1 LLKYACRYFLH
12 GVCKF
17 GEDCRYSHDT
27 KDPSDMVCRYYQAGQ
42 CTYGDKCRYGACKKT
57 FFLLFLNVFIPVTNV
72 LNAGSLVCVKNFT
85 KTKQISIFLVHS
97 GSSKIL
103 SQTST
108 EADWANAVE
117 FIPGKQYSPRCKFKC
132 SNTYSSALKEG
143 LQLSTSPNKYDDLC
157 PFALNGE
164 CVNGDNCAYVHGLMC
179 DMCGLFILHPTDVLQ
194 QEKHK
199 EECIKYHEED
209 MVESFKVA
217 QSRELSC
224 GICMEVVWEKTDEKD
239 RKFGILENCNHTFC
253 LDCIRKWRSA
263 KAFNNTVVKAC
274 PQCRVSS
281 SFVTP
286 SEQWIQD
293 EDEKKKLIQGYKAHL
308 SNKACKYFDQGRG
321 KCPFGANCFYLH
333 AYSDGRKQDRS
344 KITTRRVVDST
355 GT

>member
-42 CTYGDKCRYGACKKT
+42 CTYGDKCRYGACKK
-57 FFLLFLNVFIPVTNV
+57 V
-72 LNAGSLVCVKNFT
+72 
-85 KTKQISIFLVHS
+85 SI

-117 FIPGKQYSPRCKFKC
+117 FIPGKQYSPRCKFKCSFFLLYVFWVQCFMFVKFSNISYPLTAKIMNNQLLSLC

-344 KITTRRVVDST
+344 K
-355 GT
+355 

>member
-1 LLKYACRYFLH
+1 MASSGHNTPCHNSQPWTNKVLCRYFLH

-42 CTYGDKCRYGACKKT
+42 CTYGDKCRYDHVKSDKEIKT
-57 FFLLFLNVFIPVTNV
+57 
-72 LNAGSLVCVKNFT
+72 S
-85 KTKQISIFLVHS
+85 KQKHFNDKPIV

-117 FIPGKQYSPRCKFKC
+117 FIPGKQYSPRC

-308 SNKACKYFDQGRG
+308 SNKACKYFD
-321 KCPFGANCFYLH
+321 
-333 AYSDGRKQDRS
+333 
-344 KITTRRVVDST
+344 
-355 GT
+355 